1 MIFVTESAQNF
12 IYWFFVIS
20 LNISSYNLTISRIA
34 LNQINEKELRYIEI
48 VTDFILLNIFG

>member
-48 VTDFILLNIFG
+48 VIDFILLNIFG

>member
-20 LNISSYNLTISRIA
+20 LNISSYNLTNSRIA

-48 VTDFILLNIFG
+48 VIDFILLNIFG

>member
-1 MIFVTESAQNF
+1 MIFVTEPAQYF

-20 LNISSYNLTISRIA
+20 LNIGSYNLTISRIA

-48 VTDFILLNIFG
+48 VTNFILLNIFG

>member
-20 LNISSYNLTISRIA
+20 LNISSYNLTNSRIA